1 MTTKTHDKQT
11 HGHNRRPNQ
20 HDCLRQ
26 SELLLIYFK
35 KGTITAK
42 LTPELL
48 RGLVAFTTLAVGF
61 GITEIWVT
69 SVNEGKH
76 RVNSAHYFG
85 KAVDLRSHDW
95 PDPIT
100 EGLTA
105 AFRSRNPGYQLLWES
120 RGTENA
126 HLHLEFQGA

>member
-1 MTTKTHDKQT
+1 MF
-11 HGHNRRPNQ
+11 
-20 HDCLRQ
+20 
-26 SELLLIYFK
+26 YFK
-35 KGTITAK
+35 QGTIVAK

-48 RGLVAFTTLAVGF
+48 SGLVAFAASALGF
-61 GITEIWVT
+61 GITEITIT

-100 EGLTA
+100 EGLVA
-105 AFRSRNPGYQLLWES
+105 AFITRNPDYQLLWES
-120 RGTENA
+120 RDTSNA
-126 HLHLEFQGA
+126 HLHLEYRGSH